1 MVEVVNAGDESRFT
15 WIHYAGGIDNLDV
28 SIPLALGFIGSDE
41 WELLA
46 LRERHRVAWIEGSE
60 FSTVALVEVLMK
72 IEAWS
77 HGGPYVGGSE
87 EYKTGGK
94 YDRRHDSLRRKV
106 QRKLD
111 SMSDD
116 PTLLERTSPGH
127 WRVKSEEYKKY
138 CTIRFELSKQMD
150 EGWGTE
156 GRYEGIWKMRTEPS
170 VAHYQ
175 MAMHHDARV
184 DARAVRRP
192 DDEKTDAQLIADRI
206 ERSDRFQ
213 DNLNKQSSVKMEEL
227 IEQVQMTN
235 KKRNRSSSQLYRSF
249 LAKRHRESRNAAHFS
264 WERQLNHRF
273 RRLTVGNRVAGPE
286 IWHLDLDS
294 GGETT
299 KDEPGEREWP
309 LKSIP
314 EPARDEEGRFEIGS
328 KKMKWKVHVSILEIM
343 TKVGEDRNLENRPW
357 ISRGDISDA
366 LLESG
371 EEKTEGRISQVLGDL
386 VGLGIIEKKSHKD
399 DGRIK
404 LYRVKDGALL
414 RKQKNKYDSEDK
426 RDEELAAFMLRL
438 DAEKEEERMRMN
450 VALAEINAEIQSIG

>member
-1 MVEVVNAGDESRFT
+1 MNLDIQRVYSVVELVNAGDEARFV
-15 WIHYAGGIDNLDV
+15 WIRYAGGIDNLDA

-41 WELLA
+41 WELFA
-46 LRERHRVAWIEGSE
+46 LKERDRMAWVEASE

-72 IEAWS
+72 IEALS
-77 HGGPYVGGSE
+77 RGGPRVWDG
-87 EYKTGGK
+87 TGGK
-94 YDRRHDSLRRKV
+94 FDRRQDSLRRKI

-116 PTLLERTSPGH
+116 PALLERTSPGH

-150 EGWGTE
+150 EGWDDWSE
-156 GRYEGIWKMRTEPS
+156 GRYEGIWKMRTEPPTP
-170 VAHYQ
+170 HYQ

-192 DDEKTDAQLIADRI
+192 D
-206 ERSDRFQ
+206 RFQ
-213 DNLNKQSSVKMEEL
+213 GNLNKRSNAKMQEL
-227 IEQVQMTN
+227 IEQAKMTN
-235 KKRNRSSSQLYRSF
+235 EMRNSSSSQLYRSF
-249 LAKRHRESRNAAHFS
+249 LAKRHRDSRNAAHFS

-273 RRLTVGNRVAGPE
+273 RRLTVGIRDTGTE
-286 IWHLDLDS
+286 IWHLDFDLS
-294 GGETT
+294 GETT
-299 KDEPGEREWP
+299 KDGPGEREWP

-328 KKMKWKVHVSILEIM
+328 KKMKWRIHVSILEIM
-343 TKVGEDRNLENRPW
+343 TKMGKDRNQENRPW
-357 ISRGDISDA
+357 ITRGVISDA

-386 VGLGIIEKKSHKD
+386 VGLRIIEKKSHKD

-414 RKQKNKYDSEDK
+414 RKQKNKHDSEDK
-426 RDEELAAFMLRL
+426 RDEELTAFMLRL
-438 DAEKEEERMRMN
+438 DVEKEEEQKRLIE
-450 VALAEINAEIQSIG
+450 ALGKLSEEIRSIG

>member
-77 HGGPYVGGSE
+77 HGGPYVWGSE

-156 GRYEGIWKMRTEPS
+156 GRYEGMVS
-170 VAHYQ
+170 HYQ

-206 ERSDRFQ
+206 ERSERFQ
-213 DNLNKQSSVKMEEL
+213 DNRSLKMKEL
-227 IEQVQMTN
+227 IEQLNDENIM
-235 KKRNRSSSQLYRSF
+235 RNSTSSQLYRSF

-273 RRLTVGNRVAGPE
+273 RRLTVGNRYAGLE

-294 GGETT
+294 DGETT

-357 ISRGDISDA
+357 ISRGVISDA